1 MVTAVDDRK
10 EASSFWDLIAQK
22 ISASP
27 SSIEIARQ
35 NIIRW
40 LAQGQSAPYRLI
52 EWDKLLADAQ
62 RDEKGKQVL
71 MRALLRDDEGSQRLR
86 DFHPFAGILSREE
99 RRRTK
104 ELCGYR
110 H

>member
-1 MVTAVDDRK
+1 MVAAVDDSK

-27 SSIEIARQ
+27 SSIEIAWQ

-40 LAQGQSAPYRLI
+40 LAQGQSAPHRLV

-62 RDEKGKQVL
+62 RDEKGKQTLMQVL
-71 MRALLRDDEGSQRLR
+71 RSDDEDSQRLR
-86 DFHPFAGILSREE
+86 DFHPFAGILTREE
-99 RRRTK
+99 RRRAK